1 MPVVPSAAPSGAL
14 MPEGRHRWQEK
25 PVDKE
30 GPSGLGWHQ
39 LMEGEQGASCCR
51 RQAQLAEEGHEGLR
65 GGWHGQ
71 ALGGY
76 HAKRL
81 GQGGGNACSHPCTA
95 KHRAANRRFLPYSRG
110 ASGWLCT
117 FSAWLRLVQEMM
129 VGSKGTVAGLRS

>member
-1 MPVVPSAAPSGAL
+1 M
-14 MPEGRHRWQEK
+14 
-25 PVDKE
+25 DKE
-30 GPSGLGWHQ
+30 GPSGCGWHQ